1 MQGSSILICLPHR
14 AAAAAFYIIHATF
27 AQCFLSPGASCWEAS
42 SNSRGRKF
50 TIFSR
55 VFIGWWFLFSSS
67 GRRCFP
73 RLKFCQE
80 KKNWPP
86 NLYRWCVPRYFRTG
100 VEITNFDRSTTAI
113 KRLAKNL
120 CLLWKL
126 STRQYFKAMTFVMI
140 YEAHS
145 LIAFLPFSTCSL
157 NWWQIKS
164 AYFAVLNSSTLHNK
178 QTCITFFYWSR
189 NKVEGGDKEIDRC
202 RFVKSNLK

>member
-73 RLKFCQE
+73 RLKFCQK

-113 KRLAKNL
+113 KRLAK
-120 CLLWKL
+120 K
-126 STRQYFKAMTFVMI
+126 S
-140 YEAHS
+140 
-145 LIAFLPFSTCSL
+145 LPFMEVVYSTILQSNDICNDIWGS
-157 NWWQIKS
+157 
-164 AYFAVLNSSTLHNK
+164 FTDCFSTIL
-178 QTCITFFYWSR
+178 YM
-189 NKVEGGDKEIDRC
+189 
-202 RFVKSNLK
+202 

>member
-1 MQGSSILICLPHR
+1 MFSVTGGILLGGLLKLKGKKIHNFFASFYRMVISFFLLRKEVFSKAEILP
-14 AAAAAFYIIHATF
+14 
-27 AQCFLSPGASCWEAS
+27 
-42 SNSRGRKF
+42 
-50 TIFSR
+50 
-55 VFIGWWFLFSSS
+55 
-67 GRRCFP
+67 
-73 RLKFCQE
+73 E

-189 NKVEGGDKEIDRC
+189 NKVERGDKEIDRC